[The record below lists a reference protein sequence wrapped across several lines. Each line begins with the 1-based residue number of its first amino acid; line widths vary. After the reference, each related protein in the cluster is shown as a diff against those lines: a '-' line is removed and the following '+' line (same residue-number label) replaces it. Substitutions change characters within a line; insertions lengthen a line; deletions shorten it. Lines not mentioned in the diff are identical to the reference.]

1 MGWEVWVEGE
11 LCWEE
16 AGLCSV
22 GRVKEQ
28 VSLCGTDDELE
39 SRGNKI
45 LSFLRDFRS

>member
-1 MGWEVWVEGE
+1 MGWEVWGEGRGTE
-11 LCWEE
+11 SRAIG

-39 SRGNKI
+39 TRGTQI
-45 LSFLRDFRS
+45 LSF